1 MRCANVCHFTVDPS
15 TWIDSSILKSSPQ
28 LAIDPEDLLQ
38 PELTLVLLQK
48 LCKNCPHPVKPF
60 CYIKTTSFLIHKIFF
75 KSKMLKILS
84 NHMVKKVLL
93 NMETILYSSIEK
105 SVTQLTLMIVAVAS
119 SDCDVLY
126 FLHFLTDM
134 HT

>member
-1 MRCANVCHFTVDPS
+1 
-15 TWIDSSILKSSPQ
+15 
-28 LAIDPEDLLQ
+28 
-38 PELTLVLLQK
+38 
-48 LCKNCPHPVKPF
+48 
-60 CYIKTTSFLIHKIFF
+60 
-75 KSKMLKILS
+75 MLKILS

-93 NMETILYSSIEK
+93 NMETILYSIEK

>member
-1 MRCANVCHFTVDPS
+1 
-15 TWIDSSILKSSPQ
+15 
-28 LAIDPEDLLQ
+28 
-38 PELTLVLLQK
+38 
-48 LCKNCPHPVKPF
+48 
-60 CYIKTTSFLIHKIFF
+60 
-75 KSKMLKILS
+75 MLKMLS

-93 NMETILYSSIEK
+93 SMEIILYSSIEK

>member
-1 MRCANVCHFTVDPS
+1 
-15 TWIDSSILKSSPQ
+15 
-28 LAIDPEDLLQ
+28 
-38 PELTLVLLQK
+38 
-48 LCKNCPHPVKPF
+48 
-60 CYIKTTSFLIHKIFF
+60 
-75 KSKMLKILS
+75 
-84 NHMVKKVLL
+84 MVKKVLL
-93 NMETILYSSIEK
+93 NMETILYSIEK

>member
-1 MRCANVCHFTVDPS
+1 
-15 TWIDSSILKSSPQ
+15 
-28 LAIDPEDLLQ
+28 
-38 PELTLVLLQK
+38 
-48 LCKNCPHPVKPF
+48 
-60 CYIKTTSFLIHKIFF
+60 
-75 KSKMLKILS
+75 MLKMLS

-93 NMETILYSSIEK
+93 NMETILYSIEK

>member
-1 MRCANVCHFTVDPS
+1 
-15 TWIDSSILKSSPQ
+15 
-28 LAIDPEDLLQ
+28 
-38 PELTLVLLQK
+38 
-48 LCKNCPHPVKPF
+48 
-60 CYIKTTSFLIHKIFF
+60 
-75 KSKMLKILS
+75 MLKMLS

-93 NMETILYSSIEK
+93 NMEIILYSSIEK

>member
-1 MRCANVCHFTVDPS
+1 
-15 TWIDSSILKSSPQ
+15 
-28 LAIDPEDLLQ
+28 
-38 PELTLVLLQK
+38 
-48 LCKNCPHPVKPF
+48 
-60 CYIKTTSFLIHKIFF
+60 
-75 KSKMLKILS
+75 MLKILS